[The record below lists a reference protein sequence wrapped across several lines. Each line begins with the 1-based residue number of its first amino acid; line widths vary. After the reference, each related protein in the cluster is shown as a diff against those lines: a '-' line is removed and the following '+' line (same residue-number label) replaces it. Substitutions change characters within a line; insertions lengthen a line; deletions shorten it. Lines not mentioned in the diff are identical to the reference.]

1 MSRTIDE
8 RVVSMEFDNK
18 QFESNVRTSLSTLDK
33 LKQSLNLKG
42 AAKGLENVNEAAKN
56 CNLSPL
62 SKAAD
67 TVKIKFSAMEVMAV
81 TALANITNSAV
92 NAGKRIVKALT
103 IDPVKLG
110 FKEYETQINAVQTIL
125 ANTQSKGT
133 TLDDINQALDTLN
146 KYADKTIYNFT
157 EMTRNIGTFTAAGVD
172 LDTSVNAIKGIAN
185 LGAISGSS
193 AQQVSTAMYQLS
205 QALASGTVKLMD
217 WNSVVNAGMG
227 GQVFQ
232 DALKETA
239 RVHGIAIDDM
249 IKKHGSF
256 RETLQEGWLTS
267 EILTETLQKFTLTT
281 EGLTEEQIK
290 ANREMLKSKGYTEEQ
305 IDEIFKLGQTATDAA
320 TKVKTFTQLLDTL
333 KEAAQS
339 GWTQTWELIIGDFE
353 EAKELWT
360 SISDT
365 IGGFINAMSDRRNN
379 LLEGA
384 LTSKWDKMIKK
395 INEAGVSTEA
405 FNEAVIK
412 TAKEH
417 GYPIDRMIEDY
428 GSLEEAIRANC
439 IPVKILDEA
448 LGNLGQTTA
457 DLSKINGDLKKGMS
471 GDDIKQAQQ
480 ALVDLGYDLDKFG
493 VDGIFGSET
502 EAAIK
507 AFQEFSGLEVTG
519 IVDEATLTALKDAS
533 TSASDLSGTV
543 GDLINDLDELGG
555 RELLI
560 EGLKNVFEAIA
571 KPIRAIRDAW
581 GETFKSITSEQLY
594 GAIEGFTK
602 FSEKLII
609 SDESAEKIKRTFKG
623 LFAVLSI
630 VKTFIG
636 GGFSLAFKLVSKV
649 LDHFDLNILDVAASA
664 GDALVKFKD
673 WLFENNR
680 LVKGFEK
687 VAGAIADFG
696 VAAWNWIKAFV
707 NSPEFQDKLQG
718 VLDFFTGIYNSV
730 KGFLSGGWKRIDG
743 FIKRFNKLRDLG
755 DIDWS
760 TVFDDFKTNVLG
772 YFTNFD
778 FSTITSKFKTAF
790 SNIKDTV
797 GNLLDKLSEKFG
809 DLKEKF
815 GGLKDKIV
823 EFFSTIKD
831 KLGEHSGSI
840 IAIASLLTLVL
851 LLKKIAGA
859 VKLIA
864 RPISALS
871 GIGESLTAFLDKWKK
886 GINIYKHDSPTQAI
900 KNIATSMLMMA
911 GAIWIIA
918 QIPPEDLKR
927 AGITMGI
934 MAGALLAMMLITKI
948 IDKIPSKGN
957 AGTNFDGLAKMIS
970 KIGIAMLLIAA
981 SVKIL
986 GSMDDESLTKG
997 VFAAGLF
1004 LVAIVGL
1011 MSASKMMNATD
1022 ADKFGKM
1029 IGKIATSLLML
1040 SLVVWIFGRMDTK
1053 TLIQGGLAVGIFLIG
1068 IASIMKLTKGISA
1081 DANQFGKMIRNI
1093 AFSMLLLSLVVLIF
1107 GKMDTKT
1114 LVQGGI
1120 AVAAFLGIMIGAM
1133 ALTKGMSKDVASFGK
1148 MMLGISTGLIMMA
1161 LAVKILGSMD
1171 DATLKKGGLAILGF
1185 VGIMAILMEAINLM
1199 GKYSFNAGKMG
1210 LMFLSFAAAILI
1222 MTGAI
1227 AALSFI
1233 EGEKLAKAVAAIAG
1247 IGAIFAGLMYVT
1259 KYAKNVKGLVGMA
1272 ISIAILAASL
1282 IALSFIDG
1290 DKLLKATLALGSI
1303 TAVMALLVLSCKSLE
1318 KIKAGKALV
1327 NLGVMVL
1334 VVGALAYIVYKLS
1347 DEAGDADKALTIALA
1362 LSSVIIALSA
1372 SAALLAVASKYGPKT
1387 SKGAKILVAIVGAVA
1402 IIAGGLIAL
1411 ALWQLPNIADQL
1423 SKFMVKLMPFLIG
1436 AKMIDSDLLTNLK
1449 TLGEAMLVF
1458 TEAGALFAI
1467 TNITGGVSRAFDKFI
1482 EFIKEVVPEM
1492 RDLAK
1497 ELDGEDINFDNLNGV
1512 VGAIKTLAEA
1522 ANNVPKDVEVFSVI
1536 GYAKVSN
1543 NLDSFKE
1550 FIASTVPLVA
1560 AMGMLV
1566 SNSAI
1571 SFDADKLKAVVEA
1584 VKILA
1589 EAASLVPADE
1599 VTAMGGAFGKF
1610 AGGVFTAKTTDLK
1623 GFAKFV
1629 SSSTKAI
1636 GTFAAGLSE
1645 TANGDK
1651 ISVSDITEDDVTT
1664 VRTLCECIK
1673 ILAEAA
1679 DAVPEDVVANFAGGK
1694 LFTKFKPFAA
1704 GGGYIHGEASYTTD
1718 LDGFVKFIDSARDAI
1733 LVFTKKLGP
1742 TYILGKEV
1750 RPAIIQ
1756 EQCDMVKTLCE
1767 CIKLI
1772 GEAAG
1777 SVASTITGSFSGAGG
1792 GGGANLGLKPFGLG
1806 LFGGG
1811 GSIGGSFTVAP
1822 MIGAFAGFIT
1832 SSLNA
1837 LTTFIDSMKGED
1849 GKISIAQESAE
1860 RALTLCQAVSAIGTA
1875 MENVPSRADFDID
1888 FDAIVGGGSIFGSAI
1903 GGKIDGKASG
1913 SIVPMV
1919 TSFKLWITDVLTA
1932 LKDFA
1937 VGVEDVTLSPEKLD
1951 AISALCTS
1959 VETLAQAASYAPT
1972 NKTIDSWIY
1981 DEVTSTDLEGFT
1993 DWITQVLPLLTSI
2006 AGGTITAAD
2015 GTAIPITNVKPENI
2029 AKLKS
2034 IAGAAKVMA
2043 EAANMA
2049 PTKQEMD
2056 SFWSV
2061 FHWEEG
2067 IETDS
2072 TVEWFRNVYNMIN
2085 GEDGILKDIIA
2096 NPIDMPAL
2104 NNLNSLVD
2112 VAKKISETLWNISI
2126 ALDVGNVNTDTF
2138 SDVASALYSFYESLE
2153 TYIADGMNLDVIA
2166 NAAASLVALKDVIH
2180 GLKGFEYDK
2189 VDAEGFG
2196 TKLTE
2201 IVDAIEAFS
2210 TAFDGL
2216 TTDPTDAISQVT
2228 SLTDMITGL
2237 SGLDISGANALKTAL
2252 ENLGKTS
2259 IDKLVKAFT
2268 DAKGKVTRAIN
2279 TMVAESVVAVKSSSN
2294 ITRFYNSGR
2303 DLANGLILGINSRKA
2318 DVYKA
2323 AYALGQKAVQGEKD
2337 GQKSHSPSKLTI
2349 QSGKWFGEGL
2359 VIGIE
2364 KMTNAVYSSGHNLGQ
2379 TAVNS
2384 VSATISRISDML
2396 DSDMDT
2402 QPTIRPVL
2410 DLSEVAAG
2418 AGTIGSLFNTNP
2430 SVGVL
2435 SNVGTIS
2442 TMMNNRQNGNNNDVI
2457 SAINELGKRIGN
2469 ASGNTYQINGVTY
2482 DDGSNISDAVK
2493 TIVRA
2498 ARVERRI

>member
-133 TLDDINQALDTLN
+133 TLDDVNEALDTLN

-157 EMTRNIGTFTAAGVD
+157 EMTRNIGTFTAAGID
-172 LDTSVNAIKGIAN
+172 LDTSVNAIQGIAN
-185 LGAISGSS
+185 LAAISGSS
-193 AQQVSTAMYQLS
+193 AQQASTAMYQLS

-360 SISDT
+360 AISDM
-365 IGGFINAMSDRRNN
+365 IGEFINAMSDRRNT

-395 INEAGVSTEA
+395 INEAGVSTET

-417 GYPIDRMIEDY
+417 GYPIDQMIKDY

-439 IPVKILDEA
+439 IPVKILEEA

-471 GDDIKQAQQ
+471 GDDIKQAQK

-560 EGLKNVFEAIA
+560 EGLKNIFEAIA

-581 GETFKSITSEQLY
+581 RETFKSITSEQLY

-602 FSEKLII
+602 FSEKLIM

-636 GGFSLAFKLVSKV
+636 GGFSLAFKLISKV

-797 GNLLDKLSEKFG
+797 GSLLDKISEKFG

-871 GIGESLTAFLDKWKK
+871 GIGESLTAFLDNWKN
-886 GINIYKHDSPTQAI
+886 GINIYKHDTPTQAI

-934 MAGALLAMMLITKI
+934 MAGALVAMMLITKI

-970 KIGIAMLLIAA
+970 KIGIAMLLIAT

-986 GSMDDESLTKG
+986 GNMDDESLTKG

-1011 MSASKMMNATD
+1011 MSASKMMNAAD

-1068 IASIMKLTKGISA
+1068 MVGMMKSTMGLASGSKYV
-1081 DANQFGKMIRNI
+1081 NEFGKMIRNI
-1093 AFSMLLLSLVVLIF
+1093 AFSLLLLSLVVLIF

-1120 AVAAFLGIMIGAM
+1120 AVAAFLGIMIGTM
-1133 ALTKGMSKDVASFGK
+1133 ALTKGMSKDVASFGR

-1185 VGIMAILMEAINLM
+1185 VGIMTILMEATNLM

-1210 LMFLSFAAAILI
+1210 IMFLSFAAAILI

-1233 EGEKLAKAVAAIAG
+1233 EGEKLAKAMAAIAG

-1272 ISIAILAASL
+1272 IAIAILAASI

-1303 TAVMALLVLSCKSLE
+1303 TAVMALLVFSCKSLE

-1327 NLGVMVL
+1327 TLGVMVL
-1334 VVGALAYIVYKLS
+1334 VVGALSYVIYKLS
-1347 DEAGDADKALTIALA
+1347 EEAGDADKALKVALA
-1362 LSSVIIALSA
+1362 MSSVIIALSA
-1372 SAALLAVASKYGPKT
+1372 SAALLAIASKYSTKSPKGMKVLAAT
-1387 SKGAKILVAIVGAVA
+1387 VGIVAVIAGALVGVAI
-1402 IIAGGLIAL
+1402 
-1411 ALWQLPNIADQL
+1411 WQLPNIASQL
-1423 SKFMVKLMPFLIG
+1423 SKFMIRLMPFIAG
-1436 AKMIDSDLLTNLK
+1436 AKSINPDFLSNIKM
-1449 TLGEAMLVF
+1449 LGEAMWTF
-1458 TEAGALFAI
+1458 TKAGALFAI
-1467 TNITGGVSRAFDKFI
+1467 TNISGGVSRAFDKFI
-1482 EFIKEVVPEM
+1482 EFIKTVVPTIKK
-1492 RDLAK
+1492 LA
-1497 ELDGEDINFDNLNGV
+1497 LDVSDVDINFTNLNGI
-1512 VGAIKTLAEA
+1512 VGAIKDLATAASNIPKSTIAVFGSKWGGGGMASIVNLSAFTEFIKEAVPIVKDVALAVSGSDTDINTKNLSAVVDAISRLAEA
-1522 ANNVPKDVEVFSVI
+1522 ANSVPTTDF
-1536 GYAKVSN
+1536 G
-1543 NLDSFKE
+1543 L
-1550 FIASTVPLVA
+1550 
-1560 AMGMLV
+1560 
-1566 SNSAI
+1566 
-1571 SFDADKLKAVVEA
+1571 
-1584 VKILA
+1584 
-1589 EAASLVPADE
+1589 
-1599 VTAMGGAFGKF
+1599 AFGKF
-1610 AGGVFTAKTTDLK
+1610 AGGWGLAFGKKQTDLT
-1623 GFAKFV
+1623 GFAKFI
-1629 SSSTKAI
+1629 SAATKAV
-1636 GTFAAGLSE
+1636 TSFMETLSE
-1645 TANGDK
+1645 TDADGNKVRKFDDGDLK
-1651 ISVSDITEDDVTT
+1651 IVTP
-1664 VRTLCECIK
+1664 VCEAIK

-1679 DAVPEDVVANFAGGK
+1679 GLVPDDVVIDFWGGS
-1694 LFTKFKPFAA
+1694 LFKKFRGFGVSLTKGNATKN
-1704 GGGYIHGEASYTTD
+1704 TD
-1718 LDGFVKFIDSARDAI
+1718 LDGFAKWICNALEAVTSFMETLSTETNGKKISKFTLED
-1733 LVFTKKLGP
+1733 L
-1742 TYILGKEV
+1742 
-1750 RPAIIQ
+1750 
-1756 EQCDMVKTLCE
+1756 DMVKTLCE
-1767 CIKLI
+1767 SINLI
-1772 GEAAG
+1772 AKAANY
-1777 SVASTITGSFSGAGG
+1777 VPTTVTGNFSGG
-1792 GGGANLGLKPFGLG
+1792 GGGLNWLGKGLG
-1806 LFGGG
+1806 VHGGY
-1811 GSIGGSFTVAP
+1811 GSGHFSVVPMLGQFTSWITETLDALA
-1822 MIGAFAGFIT
+1822 IFTTSLTGADGQAAVT
-1832 SSLNA
+1832 
-1837 LTTFIDSMKGED
+1837 MKDAET
-1849 GKISIAQESAE
+1849 AQK
-1860 RALTLCQAVSAIGTA
+1860 LCEAVSAIGGA
-1875 MENVPSRADFDID
+1875 MEFVPTKADFEGT
-1888 FDAIVGGGSIFGSAI
+1888 FGGALGSISGLGGIFGGTISGSVIPMLTEFKSWIDEVLKILPEFAI
-1903 GGKIDGKASG
+1903 DISNANLDDTDISNIDSLCDSVTKLSEAAANAPKTIKTSVLGGLYSYSEVSQLTEFKNWIANVVPLMVEIASG
-1913 SIVPMV
+1913 
-1919 TSFKLWITDVLTA
+1919 KLTDENGNTITIESV
-1932 LKDFA
+1932 
-1937 VGVEDVTLSPEKLD
+1937 SLD
-1951 AISALCTS
+1951 N
-1959 VETLAQAASYAPT
+1959 VD
-1972 NKTIDSWIY
+1972 K
-1981 DEVTSTDLEGFT
+1981 
-1993 DWITQVLPLLTSI
+1993 LTSI
-2006 AGGTITAAD
+2006 AEAAK
-2015 GTAIPITNVKPENI
+2015 V
-2029 AKLKS
+2029 
-2034 IAGAAKVMA
+2034 IAGAAKL
-2043 EAANMA
+2043 A
-2049 PTKQEMD
+2049 PTKQEMEA
-2056 SFWSV
+2056 FFGV
-2061 FHWEEG
+2061 FKWEES
-2067 IETDS
+2067 TDLDS
-2072 TVEWFRNVYNMIN
+2072 TVSWFRNVYDMIN
-2085 GEDGILKDIIA
+2085 GEDGLLKLIEKD
-2096 NPIDMPAL
+2096 P
-2104 NNLNSLVD
+2104 
-2112 VAKKISETLWNISI
+2112 
-2126 ALDVGNVNTDTF
+2126 VNM
-2138 SDVASALYSFYESLE
+2138 AALYQLNTVMDVVKLTSESIWNLAMSLNTQSLSDTGIVFCAEMLGLFYEEICDLG
-2153 TYIADGMNLDVIA
+2153 IDVTVVA
-2166 NAAASLVALKDVIH
+2166 NAAASIKSLSDVITVLSEF
-2180 GLKGFEYDK
+2180 GSDYSSIDTE
-2189 VDAEGFG
+2189 AFG
-2196 TKLTE
+2196 TVLTN
-2201 IVDAIEAFS
+2201 ICSAIDTFNTEFS
-2210 TAFDGL
+2210 NITG
-2216 TTDPTDAISQVT
+2216 DPTEAISQVN
-2228 SLTDMITGL
+2228 SIASMVSGL
-2237 SGLDISGANALKTAL
+2237 SKLDFSGSNSFKSAL
-2252 ENLGKTS
+2252 EKLGKDS
-2259 IDKLVKAFT
+2259 IDKFIKTFKDAGDKVVKA
-2268 DAKGKVTRAIN
+2268 VN
-2279 TMVAESVVAVKSSSN
+2279 TMVSKAASSIGSVSN
-2294 ITRFYNSGR
+2294 FTKFFISGMY
-2303 DLANGLILGINSRKA
+2303 LANGLIIGINSKQTE
-2318 DVYKA
+2318 VYNA

-2337 GQKSHSPSKLTI
+2337 GQKSESPSKLTI

-2359 VIGIE
+2359 VIGINRMA
-2364 KMTNAVYSSGHNLGQ
+2364 KSVYDSGHALGK
-2379 TAVNS
+2379 TAVDS
-2384 VSATISRISDML
+2384 VSSTIARISDVL
-2396 DSDMDT
+2396 DSNMDT

-2410 DLSEVAAG
+2410 DLSDISAG
-2418 AGTIGSLFNTNP
+2418 AGTINSLFNTRP

-2442 TMMNNRQNGNNNDVI
+2442 TMMNSRQNGANDDVI
-2457 SAINELGKRIGN
+2457 SAIRDLGKALGN
-2469 ASGNTYQINGVTY
+2469 ASGDTYNVNGITY
-2482 DDGSNISDAVK
+2482 DDGTNVSDAVR
-2493 TIVRA
+2493 TLIRA
-2498 ARVERRI
+2498 ARVERRR

>member
-92 NAGKRIVKALT
+92 NAGKKIVKALT

-110 FKEYETQINAVQTIL
+110 FQEYETQINAVQTIL

-133 TLDDINQALDTLN
+133 TLDDVNEALDTLN

-157 EMTRNIGTFTAAGVD
+157 EMTRNIGTFTAAGID
-172 LDTSVNAIKGIAN
+172 LDTAVNAIQGIAN
-185 LGAISGSS
+185 LAAVSGSS
-193 AQQVSTAMYQLS
+193 PQQAATAMYQLS

-249 IKKHGSF
+249 IKKNGSF

-365 IGGFINAMSDRRNN
+365 VGEFINAMSDRRNN

-395 INEAGVSTEA
+395 INEAGVSTET
-405 FNEAVIK
+405 FNEIVIK

-439 IPVKILDEA
+439 IPVKILEEA

-480 ALVDLGYDLDKFG
+480 ALIDLGYDLDKFG

-519 IVDEATLTALKDAS
+519 IVDEATLAALKDAS

-560 EGLKNVFEAIA
+560 EGLKNIFEAIA

-696 VAAWNWIKAFV
+696 VAAWNWIKSFV

-743 FIKRFNKLRDLG
+743 FIKRFNKLKDLG

-760 TVFDDFKTNVLG
+760 DVFKDFKTNVLG
-772 YFTNFD
+772 YFTTFD

-840 IAIASLLTLVL
+840 IAITSLLTLVL

-864 RPISALS
+864 RPIAALS
-871 GIGESLTAFLDKWKK
+871 GIGESLTAFLDNWKN
-886 GINIYKHDSPTQAI
+886 GIAIYKRDTPTQAI

-1011 MSASKMMNATD
+1011 MSASKMMNAAD

-1040 SLVVWIFGRMDTK
+1040 SLVVWLFGRMDTK
-1053 TLIQGGLAVGIFLIG
+1053 TLIQGGLAVGIFLVG
-1068 IASIMKLTKGISA
+1068 MVGIMKTTRGLASGSKY
-1081 DANQFGKMIRNI
+1081 ANEFGKMIRNI
-1093 AFSMLLLSLVVLIF
+1093 AFSLLLLSLVVLIF

-1133 ALTKGMSKDVASFGK
+1133 ALTKNMSKDVASFGK
-1148 MMLGISTGLIMMA
+1148 MMLGISAGLIMMA

-1185 VGIMAILMEAINLM
+1185 VGVMAILMEATNLM

-1272 ISIAILAASL
+1272 IAIAILAASI

-1327 NLGVMVL
+1327 TLGVMVL
-1334 VVGALAYIVYKLS
+1334 VVGALAYIIYKLS
-1347 DEAGDADKALTIALA
+1347 DEAGDADKALKVSLA

-1372 SAALLAVASKYGPKT
+1372 SAALLAVASKYGPK
-1387 SKGAKILVAIVGAVA
+1387 SFKGAGILVTMVGAVA
-1402 IIAGGLIAL
+1402 LIAGGLIAL

-1423 SKFMVKLMPFLIG
+1423 SDFMTKLQPFLAG
-1436 AKMIDSDLLTNLK
+1436 AKAIDSDLLNNLK
-1449 TLGEAMLVF
+1449 ILGEAMLLF
-1458 TEAGALFAI
+1458 TGAGSIFAVADI
-1467 TNITGGVSRAFDKFI
+1467 VTLGGVSRAFD
-1482 EFIKEVVPEM
+1482 EFIKFIKSVVPEIKQ
-1492 RDLAK
+1492 LA
-1497 ELDGEDINFDNLNGV
+1497 LDVSGDDINFKNLNAIV
-1512 VGAIKTLAEA
+1512 DAIK
-1522 ANNVPKDVEVFSVI
+1522 
-1536 GYAKVSN
+1536 G
-1543 NLDSFKE
+1543 
-1550 FIASTVPLVA
+1550 
-1560 AMGMLV
+1560 
-1566 SNSAI
+1566 
-1571 SFDADKLKAVVEA
+1571 
-1584 VKILA
+1584 LA
-1589 EAASLVPADE
+1589 EAASNIPNTIFGVFGSKWGGGAVASIANISSFTKFIKDAVPAVKDAAVAVSGSDVSFNADRLTAIVDAIKGLAEAAGLVPTIDIGA
-1599 VTAMGGAFGKF
+1599 AFGKF
-1610 AGGVFTAKTTDLK
+1610 KGGFGFTGKASWTDFSGFGSFIRGSMTAITNFLNGLYAEDGTSLK
-1623 GFAKFV
+1623 KF
-1629 SSSTKAI
+1629 
-1636 GTFAAGLSE
+1636 
-1645 TANGDK
+1645 N
-1651 ISVSDITEDDVTT
+1651 EDDLALLTPI
-1664 VRTLCECIK
+1664 CEAIT
-1673 ILAEAA
+1673 ILAQAA
-1679 DAVPEDVVANFAGGK
+1679 DAAPDIEVFGAFS
-1694 LFTKFKPFAA
+1694 KFKGGFGVAA
-1704 GGGYIHGEASYTTD
+1704 GGSIPNLRSFITFIESVVPIMNGFTVDVKASGLTEA
-1718 LDGFVKFIDSARDAI
+1718 DGLALQSICKAVEY
-1733 LVFTKKLGP
+1733 LGN
-1742 TYILGKEV
+1742 
-1750 RPAIIQ
+1750 
-1756 EQCDMVKTLCE
+1756 
-1767 CIKLI
+1767 
-1772 GEAAG
+1772 AAG
-1777 SVASTITGSFSGAGG
+1777 AAPGITVGAGG
-1792 GGGANLGLKPFGLG
+1792 GGGGG
-1806 LFGGG
+1806 LFAGGG
-1811 GSIGGSFTVAP
+1811 GGGVYVSVPQLGKFKTWIEAVVPVLSGFALDVKASKLTEADGLALQSICKAVEYLGNAAGAAPGITVGVGAGGGGGIVAGAVYVDIPQLGKFKTWVEAVVPELSGFALDVKASKLTEEDGLALQSICQAATTLATAASDAPTLEVFGSILGGYVSVPQLTEFKNWIADVLP
-1822 MIGAFAGFIT
+1822 MLSGIASGTLTDSDGNTIPLKDIPENSLKSLTSICNAARILSEAAGLAPTKEEYEGIFGHWVETSDLDATIKWFEDTYDALSGLVTKIT
-1832 SSLNA
+1832 ENPVDQIA
-1837 LTTFIDSMKGED
+1837 LTTLLSVANTAKTLSSAILDVVVAQQEGGYDVDTMVSHFHGVGMAISDFSDEINDIKD
-1849 GKISIAQESAE
+1849 LDTNKISSVASAAYE
-1860 RALTLCQAVSAIGTA
+1860 ASTSLISLS
-1875 MENVPSRADFDID
+1875 NFDYNTVD
-1888 FDAIVGGGSIFGSAI
+1888 VETFGSKLGALVTAI
-1903 GGKIDGKASG
+1903 NEF
-1913 SIVPMV
+1913 
-1919 TSFKLWITDVLTA
+1919 TITNSD
-1932 LKDFA
+1932 
-1937 VGVEDVTLSPEKLD
+1937 
-1951 AISALCTS
+1951 ISTYI
-1959 VETLAQAASYAPT
+1959 T
-1972 NKTIDSWIY
+1972 
-1981 DEVTSTDLEGFT
+1981 EVTSL
-1993 DWITQVLPLLTSI
+1993 
-2006 AGGTITAAD
+2006 A
-2015 GTAIPITNVKPENI
+2015 
-2029 AKLKS
+2029 
-2034 IAGAAKVMA
+2034 
-2043 EAANMA
+2043 
-2049 PTKQEMD
+2049 
-2056 SFWSV
+2056 
-2061 FHWEEG
+2061 
-2067 IETDS
+2067 
-2072 TVEWFRNVYNMIN
+2072 
-2085 GEDGILKDIIA
+2085 
-2096 NPIDMPAL
+2096 
-2104 NNLNSLVD
+2104 
-2112 VAKKISETLWNISI
+2112 
-2126 ALDVGNVNTDTF
+2126 
-2138 SDVASALYSFYESLE
+2138 
-2153 TYIADGMNLDVIA
+2153 
-2166 NAAASLVALKDVIH
+2166 
-2180 GLKGFEYDK
+2180 
-2189 VDAEGFG
+2189 
-2196 TKLTE
+2196 
-2201 IVDAIEAFS
+2201 
-2210 TAFDGL
+2210 
-2216 TTDPTDAISQVT
+2216 
-2228 SLTDMITGL
+2228 DMITGL

-2268 DAKGKVTRAIN
+2268 DAKGKVIRAIN
-2279 TMVAESVVAVKSSSN
+2279 TMVAESAVAVKSSSN

-2364 KMTNAVYSSGHNLGQ
+2364 KMTSAVYSSGHNLGQ

-2469 ASGNTYQINGVTY
+2469 ASGNTYQINGITY